1 MRCSKTL
8 VGWVQLLKTGLES
21 SLEPRAWAARQGNT
35 DNLIS
40 NHETGLI
47 ESYLT

>member
-21 SLEPRAWAARQGNT
+21 SLEPRAARQGNT